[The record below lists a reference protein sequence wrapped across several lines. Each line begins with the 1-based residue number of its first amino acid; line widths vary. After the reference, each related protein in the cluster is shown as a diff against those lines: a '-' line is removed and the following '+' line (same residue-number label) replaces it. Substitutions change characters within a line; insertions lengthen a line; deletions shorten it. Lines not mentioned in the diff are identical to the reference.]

1 MNLQL
6 MRFFVAAA
14 DAGSL
19 SAASEKLN
27 YAQSNLSTRI
37 AQLERELGEQLFYRY
52 KRGVTL
58 TAKGRIFY
66 KYAVRILSIAEE
78 AANAVKDQDV
88 AQGNLLL
95 GSLEAT
101 ALGDLPDLLSAYNA
115 KYPNVSL
122 SLQVDLNDF
131 FQEKVLRHT
140 LDGAFMVSPVSHPSL
155 IEIPFKKDRLIFV
168 GSNSSSPSSPN
179 ELLRTARLITFP
191 DGSAF
196 RNRLELL
203 LASQEIPYYDRLIVI
218 NSLGVMISNI
228 SAGLGYGYLPI
239 NVVSRYIQ
247 RGLMR
252 EYPVESSFSELNISF
267 VYRRDHMND
276 AAFRYFLQMVRG
288 MGDTEKQIL

>member
-1 MNLQL
+1 MDLQL

-131 FQEKVLRHT
+131 FQEKVLRRT

-155 IEIPFKKDRLIFV
+155 IEIPFKKDRPSSL
-168 GSNSSSPSSPN
+168 SSPD

-218 NSLGVMISNI
+218 NSLGAMISNI
-228 SAGLGYGYLPI
+228 SAGLGYGYLPV